1 MSDALVAE
9 ARSDFGKGAARRLR
23 RDGKVPAVVYGH
35 GIAPIH
41 IALDAHTLRLT
52 LRKKVTSLEIV
63 LNGKTETVAPRDL
76 QIDPVTRGIEH
87 VDFVYVTAAEAATLA
102 REAAE
107 SHARQEA
114 DAAAAIALAESKAA
128 ARAEADAASD
138 APADEAGAEA
148 GSSDDASSDDASS
161 DAPAEESAE

>member
-35 GIAPIH
+35 GITPIH

-76 QIDPVTRGIEH
+76 QIDPVTRGSEH
-87 VDFVYVTAAEAATLA
+87 VDLVYVTAAEAATLA

-107 SHARQEA
+107 THARQEA
-114 DAAAAIALAESKAA
+114 DAAAAISLAETKAA
-128 ARAEADAASD
+128 NRAEADAANS
-138 APADEAGAEA
+138 APAAEA
-148 GSSDDASSDDASS
+148 EAEAEADSGSSDGDSS

>member
-41 IALDAHTLRLT
+41 VAFDAHTLRLT

-87 VDFVYVTAAEAATLA
+87 VDLVYVTAAEAATLA

-107 SHARQEA
+107 THARQEA
-114 DAAAAIALAESKAA
+114 DAAAAIAHAETKAA
-128 ARAEADAASD
+128 ARAEAEAEAASD
-138 APADEAGAEA
+138 APAAGAGA
-148 GSSDDASSDDASS
+148 GSSDDSSS

>member
-41 IALDAHTLRLT
+41 VALDAHTLRLT
-52 LRKKVTSLEIV
+52 LRKKVTSLDIV

-87 VDFVYVTAAEAATLA
+87 VDLVYVTAAEAATLA
-102 REAAE
+102 RDAAE

-114 DAAAAIALAESKAA
+114 DAAAAIALAETKAA
-128 ARAEADAASD
+128 NRAEADAASS
-138 APADEAGAEA
+138 ATAVEAGADS
-148 GSSDDASSDDASS
+148 GSSNDASS

>member
-87 VDFVYVTAAEAATLA
+87 VDLVYVTAAEAATLA

-107 SHARQEA
+107 THARQEA
-114 DAAAAIALAESKAA
+114 DAAAAISLAETKAA
-128 ARAEADAASD
+128 NRAEADAASS
-138 APADEAGAEA
+138 ATAAEAGADS
-148 GSSDDASSDDASS
+148 GSSESSDASS

>member
-63 LNGKTETVAPRDL
+63 LNGKNEIVAPRDL

-87 VDFVYVTAAEAATLA
+87 VDLVYVTAAEAATLA

-107 SHARQEA
+107 THARQEA
-114 DAAAAIALAESKAA
+114 DAAAAIAHAETKAA
-128 ARAEADAASD
+128 ARAEADASAV
-138 APADEAGAEA
+138 EAGADS
-148 GSSDDASSDDASS
+148 GSNDSASSN
-161 DAPAEESAE
+161 APAEESAE

>member
-1 MSDALVAE
+1 MSDALFAE
-9 ARSDFGKGAARRLR
+9 ARSDFGKGASRRLR

-35 GIAPIH
+35 GITPIH

-87 VDFVYVTAAEAATLA
+87 VDLVYVTAAEAASLA

-107 SHARQEA
+107 THARQEA
-114 DAAAAIALAESKAA
+114 DAAAAISLAETKAA
-128 ARAEADAASD
+128 ARAEASAASD
-138 APADEAGAEA
+138 APAAEGDAEA
-148 GSSDDASSDDASS
+148 GNDETSEASS

>member
-41 IALDAHTLRLT
+41 IALDAHNLRLT
-52 LRKKVTSLEIV
+52 LRKKVTSLDIV

-87 VDFVYVTAAEAATLA
+87 VDLVYVTAAEAATLA

-114 DAAAAIALAESKAA
+114 DAAAAIALAETKAA
-128 ARAEADAASD
+128 ARAEAEASTG
-138 APADEAGAEA
+138 APAAEAGADS
-148 GSSDDASSDDASS
+148 GSSDNASS

>member
-9 ARSDFGKGAARRLR
+9 ARSDFGKGASRRLR

-41 IALDAHTLRLT
+41 IALDAHNLRLT

-63 LNGKTETVAPRDL
+63 LNGKNETVAPRDL

-87 VDFVYVTAAEAATLA
+87 VDLVYVTAAEAATLA
-102 REAAE
+102 RDAAE

-114 DAAAAIALAESKAA
+114 DAAAAIALAETKAA
-128 ARAEADAASD
+128 ARAEAEASTG
-138 APADEAGAEA
+138 APAAEAGADS
-148 GSSDDASSDDASS
+148 GSSDNASS

>member
-41 IALDAHTLRLT
+41 IALDAHNLRLT
-52 LRKKVTSLEIV
+52 LRKKVTSLDIV

-87 VDFVYVTAAEAATLA
+87 VDLVYVTAAEAATLA
-102 REAAE
+102 RDAAE

-114 DAAAAIALAESKAA
+114 DAAAAIALAETKAA
-128 ARAEADAASD
+128 ARAEAEAATG
-138 APADEAGAEA
+138 APAAEAGADS
-148 GSSDDASSDDASS
+148 GSSDNASS

>member
-41 IALDAHTLRLT
+41 IALDAHNLRLT
-52 LRKKVTSLEIV
+52 LRKKVTSLDIV

-87 VDFVYVTAAEAATLA
+87 VDLVYVTAAEAATLA
-102 REAAE
+102 RDAAE

-114 DAAAAIALAESKAA
+114 DAAAAIALAETKAA
-128 ARAEADAASD
+128 ARAEAEASTG
-138 APADEAGAEA
+138 APAAEAGADS
-148 GSSDDASSDDASS
+148 GSSDNASS

>member
-1 MSDALVAE
+1 MSDALVVE
-9 ARSDFGKGAARRLR
+9 ARSDFGKGASRRLR

-41 IALDAHTLRLT
+41 IALDAHNLRLT
-52 LRKKVTSLEIV
+52 LRKKVTSLDIV

-87 VDFVYVTAAEAATLA
+87 VDLVYVTAAEAATLA
-102 REAAE
+102 RDAAE

-128 ARAEADAASD
+128 ARAEAEASTG
-138 APADEAGAEA
+138 APAAEAGAD
-148 GSSDDASSDDASS
+148 SASSDDASS

>member
-41 IALDAHTLRLT
+41 VAFDAHTLRLT
-52 LRKKVTSLEIV
+52 LRKKVTSLDIV

-87 VDFVYVTAAEAATLA
+87 VDLVYVTAAEAATLA
-102 REAAE
+102 RDAAE

-128 ARAEADAASD
+128 ARAEAEAAGDALAG
-138 APADEAGAEA
+138 EAGAES
-148 GSSDDASSDDASS
+148 GSSDNAGS

>member
-35 GIAPIH
+35 GITPIH

-87 VDFVYVTAAEAATLA
+87 VDLVYVTAAEAATLA

-107 SHARQEA
+107 THARQEA
-114 DAAAAIALAESKAA
+114 DAAAAISLAETKAA
-128 ARAEADAASD
+128 NRAEADAANS
-138 APADEAGAEA
+138 APAAEA
-148 GSSDDASSDDASS
+148 VADSGSSDGDSS

>member
-23 RDGKVPAVVYGH
+23 RDGKIPAVVYGH
-35 GIAPIH
+35 GLAPIH

-87 VDFVYVTAAEAATLA
+87 VDLVYVTAAEAASLA

-107 SHARQEA
+107 THARQEA
-114 DAAAAIALAESKAA
+114 DSAAAIALAESKAS
-128 ARAEADAASD
+128 ARADADAASS
-138 APADEAGAEA
+138 APAAAGAGA
-148 GSSDDASSDDASS
+148 DSGSSDSNASS
-161 DAPAEESAE
+161 DAPAEASAE

>member
-9 ARSDFGKGAARRLR
+9 ACSDFGKGAARRLR

-41 IALDAHTLRLT
+41 VAFDAHTLRLT

-87 VDFVYVTAAEAATLA
+87 VDLVYVTAAEAATLA

-107 SHARQEA
+107 THARQEA
-114 DAAAAIALAESKAA
+114 EAAAAIAHAETKAA
-128 ARAEADAASD
+128 ARAEAEAAGESS
-138 APADEAGAEA
+138 EAGADS
-148 GSSDDASSDDASS
+148 GSSDSASS

>member
-9 ARSDFGKGAARRLR
+9 ARSDFGKGASRRLR
-23 RDGKVPAVVYGH
+23 REGKVPAVVYGH
-35 GIAPIH
+35 GITPIH

-87 VDFVYVTAAEAATLA
+87 VDLVYVTAAEAASLA

-107 SHARQEA
+107 THARQEA
-114 DAAAAIALAESKAA
+114 DAAAAISLAETKAA
-128 ARAEADAASD
+128 ARAEASAASD
-138 APADEAGAEA
+138 APAVAADAEA
-148 GSSDDASSDDASS
+148 GSDETSEASS

>member
-41 IALDAHTLRLT
+41 VAFDAHTLRLT

-87 VDFVYVTAAEAATLA
+87 VDLVYVTAAEAATLA

-107 SHARQEA
+107 THARQEA
-114 DAAAAIALAESKAA
+114 DAAAAIAHAETKAA
-128 ARAEADAASD
+128 ARAEAEAAGESS
-138 APADEAGAEA
+138 EAGADS
-148 GSSDDASSDDASS
+148 GSSDSASSE
-161 DAPAEESAE
+161 APAEESAE

>member
-23 RDGKVPAVVYGH
+23 RNGKIPAVVYGH
-35 GIAPIH
+35 GLAPIH

-87 VDFVYVTAAEAATLA
+87 VDLVYVTAAEAATLA

-114 DAAAAIALAESKAA
+114 DAAAAIALAETKAA
-128 ARAEADAASD
+128 ARAEAEASTG
-138 APADEAGAEA
+138 APAAEAGADS
-148 GSSDDASSDDASS
+148 GSSDNASS

>member
-23 RDGKVPAVVYGH
+23 RDGKIPAVVYGH
-35 GIAPIH
+35 GLAPIH

-87 VDFVYVTAAEAATLA
+87 VDLVYVTAAEAASLA

-107 SHARQEA
+107 THARQEA
-114 DAAAAIALAESKAA
+114 DSAAAIALAESKAS
-128 ARAEADAASD
+128 ARADADAASS
-138 APADEAGAEA
+138 ASAADAGADS
-148 GSSDDASSDDASS
+148 GSNDSASS

>member
-41 IALDAHTLRLT
+41 VAFDAHTLRLT

-87 VDFVYVTAAEAATLA
+87 VDLVYVTAAEAATLA

-107 SHARQEA
+107 THARQEA

-128 ARAEADAASD
+128 ARAEAEAEVARD
-138 APADEAGAEA
+138 APAAGAGA
-148 GSSDDASSDDASS
+148 ASSDDAGS

>member
-23 RDGKVPAVVYGH
+23 RDGKIPAVVYGH
-35 GIAPIH
+35 GLAPIH

-87 VDFVYVTAAEAATLA
+87 VDLVYVTAAEAASLA
-102 REAAE
+102 RKAAE
-107 SHARQEA
+107 THARQEA
-114 DAAAAIALAESKAA
+114 DSAAAIALAESKAS
-128 ARAEADAASD
+128 ARADADAASS
-138 APADEAGAEA
+138 APAAAGAGA
-148 GSSDDASSDDASS
+148 DSGSSDSNASS
-161 DAPAEESAE
+161 DAPAEASAE

>member
-35 GIAPIH
+35 GITPIH

-87 VDFVYVTAAEAATLA
+87 VDLVYVTAAEAATLA

-107 SHARQEA
+107 THARQEA
-114 DAAAAIALAESKAA
+114 DAAAAISLAETKAA
-128 ARAEADAASD
+128 NRAEADAANS
-138 APADEAGAEA
+138 APAAEA
-148 GSSDDASSDDASS
+148 EAEADSGSSEGDSS

>member
-41 IALDAHTLRLT
+41 VAFDAHTLRLT

-87 VDFVYVTAAEAATLA
+87 VDLVYVTAAEAATLA

-107 SHARQEA
+107 THARQEA
-114 DAAAAIALAESKAA
+114 EAAAAIAHAETKAA
-128 ARAEADAASD
+128 ARAEAEAAGESS
-138 APADEAGAEA
+138 EAGADS
-148 GSSDDASSDDASS
+148 GSSDSASS

>member
-35 GIAPIH
+35 GITPIH

-87 VDFVYVTAAEAATLA
+87 VDLVYVTAAEAATLA

-107 SHARQEA
+107 THARQEA
-114 DAAAAIALAESKAA
+114 DAAAAISLAETKAA
-128 ARAEADAASD
+128 NRAEADAANS
-138 APADEAGAEA
+138 APAAEAGADS
-148 GSSDDASSDDASS
+148 GSSDSSSS

>member
-23 RDGKVPAVVYGH
+23 RDGKIPAVVYGH
-35 GIAPIH
+35 GLAPIH
-41 IALDAHTLRLT
+41 SALDAHTLRLT

-87 VDFVYVTAAEAATLA
+87 VDLVYVTAAEAASLA

-107 SHARQEA
+107 THARQEA
-114 DAAAAIALAESKAA
+114 DSAAAIALAESKAS
-128 ARAEADAASD
+128 ARADADAASS
-138 APADEAGAEA
+138 ASAAVAGADS
-148 GSSDDASSDDASS
+148 GSNDNASS
-161 DAPAEESAE
+161 DAPAEASAE

>member
-9 ARSDFGKGAARRLR
+9 ARSDFGKGASRRLR

-52 LRKKVTSLEIV
+52 LRKKVTSLDIV

-87 VDFVYVTAAEAATLA
+87 VDLVYVTAAEAATLA
-102 REAAE
+102 RDAAE

-128 ARAEADAASD
+128 ARAEADAAID
-138 APADEAGAEA
+138 APAAEAGA
-148 GSSDDASSDDASS
+148 GSSDNASS

>member
-35 GIAPIH
+35 GITPIH
-41 IALDAHTLRLT
+41 IALDAHYLRLT

-87 VDFVYVTAAEAATLA
+87 VDLVYVTAAEAATLA
-102 REAAE
+102 RDAAE
-107 SHARQEA
+107 THARQEA
-114 DAAAAIALAESKAA
+114 DAAAAISLAENKAA
-128 ARAEADAASD
+128 ARAEADAASS
-138 APADEAGAEA
+138 APAVEAGSDA
-148 GSSDDASSDDASS
+148 GSSDDTSDDSGS

>member
-35 GIAPIH
+35 GITPIH

-87 VDFVYVTAAEAATLA
+87 VDLVYVTAAEAATLA

-107 SHARQEA
+107 THARQEA
-114 DAAAAIALAESKAA
+114 DAAAAISLAETKAA
-128 ARAEADAASD
+128 NRAEADAASS
-138 APADEAGAEA
+138 APAAEA
-148 GSSDDASSDDASS
+148 DSGSSDGDSS

>member
-41 IALDAHTLRLT
+41 ITLDAHTLRLT

-63 LNGKTETVAPRDL
+63 LNGKNETVAPRDL

-87 VDFVYVTAAEAATLA
+87 VDLVYVTAAEAATLA

-138 APADEAGAEA
+138 APAAEAGADS
-148 GSSDDASSDDASS
+148 GSSDDASS